1 MRRSRRAKVV
11 ATLGPASSTPEMIL
25 ALFNAGA
32 DVFRL
37 NFSHGSQEDHKA
49 RFNAIRQIE
58 AITGRPI
65 GILMDLQGPKLRM
78 GTFAEGS
85 VDLAFNW
92 EFRLDLDP
100 TPGNRDR
107 VCLPHPEIFAA
118 LVPGTDLLVDDGKML
133 LRVMDCG
140 PDFAITQVKVAGKIS
155 ERKGVNLPNVV
166 LPLSPLT
173 AKDRSDLEFGLELG
187 VDWVALS
194 FVQKPEDVLE
204 ARSLIGSR
212 AKIMSKL
219 EKPAAIDN
227 LDEIVALSDGI
238 MIARGDLGVEVPL
251 ERVPIIQ
258 RRIVRVCRRQGKP
271 VVVATQM
278 LESMTASPM
287 PTRAEASD
295 VATAI
300 FEGADAVMLSAES
313 ASGRYPHEAVGMMDL
328 IIQGAEGEVSTE
340 FYGSAERDNA
350 RRSHADAICS
360 ALGVTVHLIEAKATV
375 AYTKSGSSSI
385 RAARER
391 PSAPILSLTP
401 SISTARQLAPVWGI
415 HSIVVDEIAD
425 EASMTKL
432 ACDATL
438 KAGFGKAGDDIVI
451 IAGIPF
457 GVSGT
462 TNLLRTATLPVAR
475 PTVRCKT
482 EINE

>member
-1 MRRSRRAKVV
+1 VRRSRNAKII

-25 ALFNAGA
+25 QLFEAGV

-37 NFSHGSQEDHKA
+37 NLSHGTHDEHKA
-49 RFNAIRQIE
+49 RFEAIRRIE
-58 AITGRPI
+58 IIAGRPI
-65 GILMDLQGPKLRM
+65 GILMDLQGPKLRI
-78 GTFAEGS
+78 GTFADGS
-85 VDLAFNW
+85 VDLTFNR
-92 EFRLDLDP
+92 EFRLDLDSA
-100 TPGNRDR
+100 PGGRDR

-118 LVPGTDLLVDDGKML
+118 LVPGTDLLVDDGKIR
-133 LRVMDCG
+133 LRLVDCG
-140 PDFAITQVKVAGKIS
+140 SDFALTQVKVAGKIS
-155 ERKGVNLPNVV
+155 ERKGVNLPNVI

-173 AKDRSDLEFGLELG
+173 AKDRRDLAFGLGLG

-204 ARSLIGSR
+204 ARGLIGSR
-212 AKIMSKL
+212 ARIMSKL

-227 LDEIVALSDGI
+227 LDEIVALSDGL

-258 RRIVRVCRRQGKP
+258 RRILRVCRGQGKP

-278 LESMTASPM
+278 LESMTTSPV

-295 VATAI
+295 VATAV

-313 ASGRYPHEAVGMMDL
+313 ASGRYPHEAVSMMNS
-328 IIQGAEGEVSTE
+328 IIEGAEAEANAGL
-340 FYGSAERDNA
+340 YGKAELHES
-350 RRSHADAICS
+350 RRSRADAICS
-360 ALGVTVHLIEAKATV
+360 AMGVTALLIAATATV
-375 AYTKSGSSSI
+375 AYTNSGSSSI

-391 PSAPILSLTP
+391 PSTPILSLTP
-401 SISTARQLAPVWGI
+401 SISTARQLAAVWGI
-415 HSIVVDEIAD
+415 HSLVVDEIAD

-438 KAGFGKAGDDIVI
+438 SAGFGKAGDNIVI

-457 GVSGT
+457 GVTGM
-462 TNLLRTATLPVAR
+462 TNLLRTAILPGIA
-475 PTVRCKT
+475 
-482 EINE
+482 EAS